1 MKKITSCKKISNTH
15 FKGVYSPNQ
24 NSSLQCHPDTLLHDL
39 SANVSLNLN
48 LTVSLVSDD
57 SFKPD
62 PHFYQRASYL
72 RTSVVVVGSQCG
84 ASENAARTLLSE
96 SCKGIKAV
104 IAKSYNTLFRQQL
117 INAGILPLEFTNTD
131 DFDKISLYDTL
142 YLEQLEAALKP
153 DAWMIYNRSTEEFY
167 EAALH
172 FDAACHKTSARIGFE
187 SALTI
192 G

>member
-1 MKKITSCKKISNTH
+1 MKKLYSCKKISNTNL
-15 FKGVYSPNQ
+15 KGVYSPNQ
-24 NSSLQCHPDTLLHDL
+24 NSNLQCHPDTLLNDL
-39 SANVSLNLN
+39 NANVGLNLN

-57 SFKPD
+57 SFKFD

-72 RTSVVVVGSQCG
+72 RTSVVVVGTQCG
-84 ASENAARTLLSE
+84 ASENAAGTLLSE
-96 SCKGIKAV
+96 SCKGVKAV

-117 INAGILPLEFTNTD
+117 LNAGILPLEFANTD

-153 DAWMIYNRSTEEFY
+153 GAWMIYNRSTEEFY
-167 EAALH
+167 EAAMPY
-172 FDAACHKTSARIGFE
+172 DAGCHKTSARIGFE
-187 SALTI
+187 TALTI

>member
-1 MKKITSCKKISNTH
+1 MKKITSCKKINNAH
-15 FKGVYSPNQ
+15 LKGAYFPNQ
-24 NSSLQCHPDTLLHDL
+24 NLNLQRHPKAL
-39 SANVSLNLN
+39 STGLDVNLN

-57 SFKPD
+57 SFNHD

-84 ASENAARTLLSE
+84 NSTNASSTLLSE
-96 SCKGIKAV
+96 NCKGVKAV
-104 IAKSYNTLFRQQL
+104 IAKSYNSLFRQQL
-117 INAGILPLEFTNTD
+117 LNAGILPLEFIHAD
-131 DFDKISLYDTL
+131 DYDKISLYDTL

-153 DAWMIYNRSTEEFY
+153 GTWMIYNRSSEEFY

-172 FDAACHKTSARIGFE
+172 TNVSSQKTSARIGFE
-187 SALTI
+187 TALTI

>member
-1 MKKITSCKKISNTH
+1 MISDTN
-15 FKGVYSPNQ
+15 FKGAFFPNQ
-24 NSSLQCHPDTLLHDL
+24 TSNLQSHPDTQNSNL
-39 SANVSLNLN
+39 NTEVTQNLN

-57 SFKPD
+57 SFKFD

-72 RTSVVVVGSQCG
+72 RSSVVVIGSQCG
-84 ASENAARTLLSE
+84 DSDKAATTLLSE
-96 SCKGIKAV
+96 NCKGVKAV

-117 INAGILPLEFTNTD
+117 LNAGILPLEFTNSD
-131 DFDKISLYDTL
+131 DYDRISLYDTL

-153 DAWMIYNRSTEEFY
+153 GAWMIYNRSSEEFY
-167 EAALH
+167 EAAMH

-187 SALTI
+187 TALTI